1 MINASTI
8 VKKKSDVK
16 ARDYVFLREEGLKWI
31 EKLTSDIWT
40 DYNTHDPGITF
51 LELLS
56 YAITDLGYR
65 TSFPMKDLLS
75 TDASTNEAN
84 FEKQFFSAEK
94 ILTTR
99 PVSELDLRKLFIDID
114 GIRNAWLL
122 KADETLFADLKN
134 EMIVGAAPDHK
145 QQCSF
150 VLNGIYDVKVEL
162 DAKDPEGAEWSDEKI
177 KSIADK
183 LRTTFHAN
191 RNLCEDLRNIEQI
204 EEQKIRQAFSFVV
217 FLNQ

>member
-1 MINASTI
+1 MINAPTI
-8 VKKKSDVK
+8 LKKKPDAH
-16 ARDYVFLREEGLKWI
+16 ARDYVFLRQEGLKWI
-31 EKLTSDIWT
+31 EKLASDIWT

-75 TDASTNEAN
+75 AEAKNNEAN
-84 FEKQFFSAEK
+84 FKKQFFPAAE

-99 PVSELDLRKLFIDID
+99 PVSEMDLRKLFIDID

-122 KADETLFADLKN
+122 KAEESLFVDLKD
-134 EMIVGAAPDHK
+134 EIIVGNAPDHK

-150 VLNGIYDVKVEL
+150 MLNGIYDVKIEL
-162 DAKDPEGAEWSDEKI
+162 DAKDKEGAGWNDEKI
-177 KSIADK
+177 KQITDELRSI
-183 LRTTFHAN
+183 FHAN
-191 RNLCEDLRNIEQI
+191 RNLCEDI
-204 EEQKIRQAFSFVV
+204 
-217 FLNQ
+217 